1 MDLEGN
7 GITVDK
13 ADLQE
18 AVNTI
23 SKLSS
28 NRILPFF
35 EIESHGE
42 IQKLSVPVREYN
54 TSDKKDTAMRRYLY
68 DWIRRKVK
76 NVSVDTRFE
85 TLNRGTS
92 YYTEQ
97 EEFPVIGCIIITWW
111 PKKPGDDY
119 EEWKRKKKEAR
130 ET

>member
-7 GITVDK
+7 GITVDN

-54 TSDKKDTAMRRYLY
+54 TSDKRDTAMRRYLQ
-68 DWIRRKVK
+68 DWLKRKVE
-76 NVSVDTRFE
+76 NIAVDTRFDK
-85 TLNRGTS
+85 LQRGTS
-92 YYTEQ
+92 YYTEEQ
-97 EEFPVIGCIIITWW
+97 EFPVVGCLIITWW

-119 EEWKRKKKEAR
+119 AEWKKRRQEAR
-130 ET
+130 KT